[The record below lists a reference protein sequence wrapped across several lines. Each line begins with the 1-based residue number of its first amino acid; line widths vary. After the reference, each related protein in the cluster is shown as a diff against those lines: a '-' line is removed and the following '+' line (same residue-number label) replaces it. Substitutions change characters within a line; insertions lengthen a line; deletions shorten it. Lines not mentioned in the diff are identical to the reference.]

1 MGATPPGS
9 TPYDNA
15 AALKAALRLP
25 MQLVSGYKGTAE
37 IRLAVDAGEVSGIC
51 GLAWASTKVTWRK
64 HLESG
69 EIKVVL
75 QNTAVAHPE
84 LPEVPTAIRLA
95 KTDASRQP
103 IELEMREGGA
113 HTEIY

>member
-15 AALKAALRLP
+15 AALKAALGLP
-25 MQLVSGYKGTAE
+25 MQVVSGYKGTAE

-69 EIKVVL
+69 EIKVIL
-75 QNTAVAHPE
+75 KKTAVALPE
-84 LPEVPTAIRLA
+84 LPEDSPDISWSR
-95 KTDASRQP
+95 TDVRG
-103 IELEMREGGA
+103 EV
-113 HTEIY
+113 